1 MRWGFLWLTFRLIM
15 KQRLRTITL
24 FCGIFFSSFL
34 LNAFGSLGYYFW
46 TQVHE
51 GNSDTS
57 TFNSTELALTALAV
71 ILLTIV
77 LVCSAVLLQNLF
89 ALTFFQ
95 KWHSLGRLI
104 TLGATWQQLFLMVVI
119 EVSIIYCIAA
129 PLGLIVTIALER
141 SISIPVEIPGW
152 MIYSIF
158 SWLLIA
164 SYICGLRPVHK
175 AMQTPIAL
183 SRISKPVTIRFRQ
196 IKYGQHYNSF
206 AVFMARKYR
215 SANRGH
221 YIRIVLTLIAV
232 MVLYIP
238 MLFYLHRFRH
248 TAIRIIG

>member
-1 MRWGFLWLTFRLIM
+1 M

-152 MIYSIF
+152 MICSIF

-183 SRISKPVTIRFRQ
+183 PPLLKC
-196 IKYGQHYNSF
+196 
-206 AVFMARKYR
+206 
-215 SANRGH
+215 
-221 YIRIVLTLIAV
+221 L
-232 MVLYIP
+232 
-238 MLFYLHRFRH
+238 
-248 TAIRIIG
+248 AI

>member
-1 MRWGFLWLTFRLIM
+1 MRWGFLWLTLRLIM

-57 TFNSTELALTALAV
+57 TFNSTELALTVLAV

-77 LVCSAVLLQNLF
+77 LVCSAVLLHNLF

-119 EVSIIYCIAA
+119 EIGIIYCIAV
-129 PLGLIVTIALER
+129 PLGLIVTIALEK
-141 SISIPVEIPGW
+141 SISI
-152 MIYSIF
+152 
-158 SWLLIA
+158 L
-164 SYICGLRPVHK
+164 
-175 AMQTPIAL
+175 
-183 SRISKPVTIRFRQ
+183 
-196 IKYGQHYNSF
+196 
-206 AVFMARKYR
+206 
-215 SANRGH
+215 
-221 YIRIVLTLIAV
+221 
-232 MVLYIP
+232 
-238 MLFYLHRFRH
+238 
-248 TAIRIIG
+248 